1 MLGYCIQSKGYRFLV
16 WSGEIGTVS
25 TMETK
30 MEGTTI
36 VDVNIVQKV
45 ALKLTVT
52 SFLIV
57 KGEDSC

>member
-1 MLGYCIQSKGYRFLV
+1 
-16 WSGEIGTVS
+16 
-25 TMETK
+25 

-57 KGEDSC
+57 IRGRFMLI